1 MITSS
6 PAKQQASPLDNNIF
20 TSSSLL
26 DTLALSGHKQT
37 LLHTLSESVSNQR
50 PATGSI
56 PTAQSLRSVPTA
68 QEPSVEA
75 MNEPVTS
82 RDAHRRAH
90 VIKHPLSTFNT
101 GDLPGILAT
110 ANIVQYSLLY
120 IGVHNVDIQARKTA
134 QQHKQEEAVTRI
146 QAAYRGHQV
155 RKSLQWNTSTHQK
168 VQQSKSAPL
177 TNDAACNGGH
187 KQNTATRS
195 KKSTKKKL
203 QDKTKAVEEVS
214 LETVHVD
221 SSVHSIGSVPATS
234 VPPWEQA
241 GGDMMS
247 VINIYTR
254 QYEKLQE
261 QFNATAG
268 V

>member
-1 MITSS
+1 MNEPVLAGSS
-6 PAKQQASPLDNNIF
+6 YSPLIKPPSPVIITKHKK
-20 TSSSLL
+20 TSRSS
-26 DTLALSGHKQT
+26 
-37 LLHTLSESVSNQR
+37 R
-50 PATGSI
+50 
-56 PTAQSLRSVPTA
+56 RSP
-68 QEPSVEA
+68 EY
-75 MNEPVTS
+75 PVTS

-90 VIKHPLSTFNT
+90 VIKHPLFTFNT

-187 KQNTATRS
+187 KQSTATRS
-195 KKSTKKKL
+195 KKSTKKKV

>member
-1 MITSS
+1 
-6 PAKQQASPLDNNIF
+6 
-20 TSSSLL
+20 
-26 DTLALSGHKQT
+26 
-37 LLHTLSESVSNQR
+37 
-50 PATGSI
+50 
-56 PTAQSLRSVPTA
+56 
-68 QEPSVEA
+68 
-75 MNEPVTS
+75 
-82 RDAHRRAH
+82 
-90 VIKHPLSTFNT
+90 
-101 GDLPGILAT
+101 
-110 ANIVQYSLLY
+110 
-120 IGVHNVDIQARKTA
+120 
-134 QQHKQEEAVTRI
+134 
-146 QAAYRGHQV
+146 
-155 RKSLQWNTSTHQK
+155 

-177 TNDAACNGGH
+177 TTTSCNGGH
-187 KQNTATRS
+187 KQTTATRS

-214 LETVHVD
+214 LETIHVDPAD
-221 SSVHSIGSVPATS
+221 SSVHSIHSVPATS